1 MLDDID
7 RFPPARDLTRRR
19 HKYFI
24 GRARPVRLG
33 GS

>member
-24 GRARPVRLG
+24 GVLDPCASR
-33 GS
+33 S